1 MQPRRRHHRVKPQK
15 PTETAAQ
22 FIWTHSAC
30 QQARPGPTPPQN
42 SPGNPFA
49 LASPLVFADA
59 AKMPFGPTGAP
70 GPGFVMCKQTEEFP
84 HKCSEAL
91 GVGKPSQS
99 GWKRPSGGR
108 MSRVASRTAIGRAW
122 RRTNPR

>member
-42 SPGNPFA
+42 SPGNLFA

-84 HKCSEAL
+84 HKSLKLWEWENP
-91 GVGKPSQS
+91 PSRD
-99 GWKRPSGGR
+99 GNGRPEEE
-108 MSRVASRTAIGRAW
+108 
-122 RRTNPR
+122 